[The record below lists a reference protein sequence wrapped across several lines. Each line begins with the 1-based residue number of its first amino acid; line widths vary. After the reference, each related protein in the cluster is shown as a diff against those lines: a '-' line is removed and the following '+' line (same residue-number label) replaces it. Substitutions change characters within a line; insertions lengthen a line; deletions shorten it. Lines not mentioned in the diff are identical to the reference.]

1 MTTTAVHLKILVLA
15 GRGSSRGEAIAAR
28 IDENAEIHLANSFDE
43 AMAALREGSFDLVI
57 SDQSDFMASERSAV
71 DHQATMILDTIGQ
84 GVCIIDMDG
93 RPIWSNPK
101 MRSYPESL
109 IEEVSEVCVRT
120 FTKSSAEDRPAPALA
135 HVRARRLSLTAG
147 DDQHFEVTITPVI
160 DPDTGIRQFTA
171 VVWDVTHNR
180 RLQKKLDAIDLAGRD
195 LVQLD
200 AETTAGMGVE
210 ERIDLLEQKILRYM
224 HDLLDFD
231 NFAVLL
237 IDKKTNRLEIVLEHG
252 MCEQSRELD
261 IFASPEKNGISGYVA
276 ATGRS
281 YICHDT
287 SKDPRYLQGLKT
299 ARSSLT
305 VPLRLQ
311 DKVIGVFNIES
322 DDLAAFN
329 EDDRQFA
336 EILARSIALALNM
349 LDLLIIERYESTG
362 RVADDVIDE
371 ITGPLND
378 IVTEACTLQEEY
390 IGHDV
395 LRRRLS
401 AIIDNIGEVKSKVRR
416 VAEPKAGILGRYGD
430 SGPVDPLMHGKRV
443 LVADDEEIIRETIG
457 GVLKS
462 AGCEVDVAMD
472 GAEAISML
480 QSGHYDLILADIKM
494 PQKSGY
500 EVFAAARETSSTCGV
515 ILMTGFGYDPSHS
528 IVRARKEGLN
538 AVLFKPFKVD
548 QLLAEIRKAL
558 GAKEE

>member
-1 MTTTAVHLKILVLA
+1 MSTTAVHPKILVLA
-15 GRGSSRGEAIAAR
+15 GRGSRAESLAAQL
-28 IDENAEIHLANSFDE
+28 DPNAEIHLANSFDE
-43 AMAALREGSFDLVI
+43 AMAALRDGSFDLVI
-57 SDQSDFMASERSAV
+57 SEQGDFMALERGAIE
-71 DHQATMILDTIGQ
+71 HQATVILDTIGQ
-84 GVCIIDMDG
+84 GVCIIDVAG
-93 RPIWSNPK
+93 RPVWSNPK

-109 IEEVSEVCVRT
+109 IAEVSEVCLRT
-120 FTKSSAEDRPAPALA
+120 FTKSSDDDRPAPA

-147 DDQHFEVTITPVI
+147 DDQYFEVTITPVT
-160 DPDTGIRQFTA
+160 DPDTGISHFTA
-171 VVWDVTHNR
+171 VVWDVTHSR

-195 LVQLD
+195 LVELD
-200 AETTAGMGVE
+200 AKTTAGMDVE

-224 HDLLDFD
+224 HDLLNFD

-252 MCEQSRELD
+252 MCEQTRDLD

-299 ARSSLT
+299 ALSSLT
-305 VPLRLQ
+305 VPLRLH

-322 DDLAAFN
+322 DDMAAFN

-336 EILARSIALALNM
+336 EILARSVALALNM

-371 ITGPLND
+371 IAGPLND
-378 IVTEACTLQEEY
+378 IVTEAGTLQEEY
-390 IGHDV
+390 IGNDD
-395 LRRRLS
+395 LRRRLK
-401 AIIDNIGEVKSKVRR
+401 AIIDKVGEIKAKVKH
-416 VAEPKAGILGRYGD
+416 VAEPKAGILGRHGD
-430 SGPVDPLMHGKRV
+430 SNTIDPVLNGKRV

-462 AGCEVDVAMD
+462 AGCLVDVAED
-472 GAEAISML
+472 GAEAIDML
-480 QSGHYDLILADIKM
+480 ESENYDLILADIKM

-500 EVFAAARETSSTCGV
+500 EVFAAARDKSSDCGV
-515 ILMTGFGYDPSHS
+515 ILMTGFGYDPNHS
-528 IVRARKEGLN
+528 IVRARKEGLS

-558 GAKEE
+558 AAKK